1 MDLEKARATARL
13 TKKSAASWASTPPT
27 QQPHSRP
34 MPQHRHGNTASH
46 WCPGLL
52 WQCPSRVTPTR
63 GASRD
68 KPRNSWAPRSVE
80 QGTIKRIFWKY
91 FLGGGGGEIGGRGR
105 CEVGANFTGCAIFRI
120 EYFINNI
127 MVKDTYF
134 SKWNCLTQDSTRVGR
149 QQLYIYMQL
158 FQELQ

>member
-1 MDLEKARATARL
+1 MSFNSTNTTASQPANAPASPRQHGQPLMSGATV
-13 TKKSAASWASTPPT
+13 T
-27 QQPHSRP
+27 
-34 MPQHRHGNTASH
+34 MPQQGHPHEGGVTGQT
-46 WCPGLL
+46 PQQLGTKV
-52 WQCPSRVTPTR
+52 SRT
-63 GASRD
+63 GHYQKD
-68 KPRNSWAPRSVE
+68 
-80 QGTIKRIFWKY
+80 
-91 FLGGGGGEIGGRGR
+91 FLEVFFRGGGEIGGRGR

-134 SKWNCLTQDSTRVGR
+134 SKWNCLTQDSMRVGR

>member
-1 MDLEKARATARL
+1 MSFNSTNTTASQPANAPASPRQHGQPLMSGATV
-13 TKKSAASWASTPPT
+13 T
-27 QQPHSRP
+27 
-34 MPQHRHGNTASH
+34 MPQQGHPHEGGVTGQT
-46 WCPGLL
+46 PQQLGTKV
-52 WQCPSRVTPTR
+52 SRT
-63 GASRD
+63 GHYQKD
-68 KPRNSWAPRSVE
+68 
-80 QGTIKRIFWKY
+80 
-91 FLGGGGGEIGGRGR
+91 FLEVFFRGGEIGGRGR